1 MTKDYYKILNINRE
15 SSQDDI
21 KKAFRKLSKTH
32 HPDKGGD
39 ENVFKEMSEAYD
51 TLGSA
56 EKRMKYDHQGQHP
69 FGHGH
74 GHGHGRG
81 GPNMEDVFNQFF
93 GGQQGRRQRQQ
104 NIKRGDNLSIPL
116 IINLD
121 DVYFETVKKLKY
133 KRKVVCRTCR
143 GSGGENNVCNYCHGR
158 GQTEQMVGNAFFRQV
173 MTQTCNACNGKGKH
187 ILKPCNTC
195 NSEGLVG
202 EDSIIDFKVPGDLM
216 TGQLYTF
223 RSIGNEIAN
232 GQNGDLQI
240 EVVIRKHPDFKVI
253 NQDLLYEPKIPLLK
267 LITGTNVVVPF
278 FNSSLNV
285 QIPTGSKPGQ
295 TFNLR
300 GKGLKRPNQ
309 NRGDLYVKPQ
319 IISPEK
325 INDKERQLLEEL
337 LKCENFN

>member
-1 MTKDYYKILNINRE
+1 MNKDYYKILNINRE
-15 SSQDDI
+15 SSQDEI

-39 ENVFKEMSEAYD
+39 EKIFKEMSEAYD
-51 TLGSA
+51 TLGNA
-56 EKRMKYDHQGQHP
+56 EKRMKYDHQGQNP
-69 FGHGH
+69 FSHG
-74 GHGHGRG
+74 G

-93 GGQQGRRQRQQ
+93 GGQQGRRQRQ
-104 NIKRGDNLSIPL
+104 NIPRGANLNIPL
-116 IINLD
+116 IVNLD
-121 DVYFETVKKLKY
+121 EVYFEVVKKLKY
-133 KRKVVCRTCR
+133 KRKVHCRTCH
-143 GSGGENNVCNYCHGR
+143 GSGGENNVCGVCNGR

-173 MTQTCNACNGKGKH
+173 MTQTCRACNGKGKH
-187 ILKPCNTC
+187 VLKACHMC
-195 NSEGLVG
+195 NSEGLVL
-202 EDSIIDFKVPGDLM
+202 EDNIIDFKIPGELM

-223 RSIGNEIAN
+223 RSMGNEIPN

-267 LITGTNVVVPF
+267 LIIGTSVNVPF

-285 QIPTGSKPGQ
+285 QIPTASKPGQ
-295 TFNLR
+295 TFSVR

-309 NRGDLYVKPQ
+309 SYGDLYVKPH

-325 INDKERQLLEEL
+325 INEKEKELLEEL
-337 LKCENFN
+337 LSSENFN